1 MELIFNGLLHG
12 SDHQLVSL
20 MKEHEEEKDKNNEPA
35 ITRTLRR
42 HRHSPGAG
50 WLIIATRSAMK
61 RFSGYISGSSSKMI
75 CLASSRKS
83 STSFIFAESKYWVSN
98 SSGLRL
104 LITCPWGMRTRASTF
119 GFFTRWNSKA
129 YSAYFR
135 KAVSSI
141 STSSSLGYSTV
152 SR

>member
-1 MELIFNGLLHG
+1 MKLILDGLLHG
-12 SDHQLVSL
+12 TDHQLVSL
-20 MKEHEEEKDKNNEPA
+20 MKEHEEKKHNDNEPA

-42 HRHSPGAG
+42 HGHSPGVG
-50 WLIIATRSAMK
+50 WLIIATRPVRK
-61 RFSGYISGSSSKMI
+61 RFSRYISGSSSKMI

-129 YSAYFR
+129 N
-135 KAVSSI
+135 
-141 STSSSLGYSTV
+141 
-152 SR
+152 